1 MKLFMRAT
9 DSSSIATQLLH
20 TVFVFYV
27 MVTIIVTT
35 AYMSFQ
41 YYHEK
46 TRVLDDFISLE
57 RTFSS
62 ALAKSLWDLNQE
74 QLDNLMQ
81 GVIKLPHIVG
91 VKIEEQ
97 HSQRILLSQ
106 GIIKNKDQYYVD
118 ISTNTKINYLV
129 EGIFQYS
136 FPINYNYMHKDH
148 RLGHVTLYS
157 SRIEIFKLIS
167 IDYMWIIINAIIKTI
182 ALWMIFLFVSR
193 RLINQPLQHFTT
205 AIRKINPNNLSQ
217 FKVDIQSPVN
227 NELTLLANEFN
238 NMTVQLNEAQR
249 QLYQQEQQQTEK
261 LELLIEQ
268 RTIHLNEVI
277 KQQSKTELELKQAK
291 EMADRANRTKS
302 NFLANM
308 SHEIR
313 TPMNA
318 ILGFTDILM
327 NLIKEP
333 SQQQYL
339 SFIQSSGK
347 SLLHLIN
354 DILDLSKVESGKL
367 SLNYTPC
374 SLHLLCK
381 DIEHLFSHK
390 AKEKGINFIVK
401 YMPNLP
407 DVIIIDEV
415 RLRQILINLIGNA
428 LRFTHVGH
436 ITLTLRAKYVQNN
449 LLDIYIQVTDTGIG
463 IPEQQQQH
471 IFDAFQ
477 QQSQQNYNQYGGTG
491 LGLAISKHLA
501 KIMNGNLLL
510 TSEVN
515 KGSAFTLLLRDI
527 EQGELIHSSINI
539 AAPIS
544 LESLVKGHILVVDD
558 VELNRLL
565 IKGYLEDYPNIK
577 ITEATN
583 GQDAIQYIYKHTFSL
598 VLMDIRM
605 PVMDG
610 HQATHILRKME
621 EFKNIPIIATT
632 ASVMK
637 EKTEVL
643 NQQFDGILA
652 KPVQRDELFSV
663 LTQYLKTTD
672 TQVEQAIQ
680 VNEETVIDKSH
691 IEEEITH
698 IDTSQAYE
706 LYQAILPEIYPLWA
720 EVCKT
725 LTINDVEYLA
735 EKISQLAIQYNY
747 MPLISW
753 SDRLKFQVIMFD
765 MEAISASLGYFGEL
779 FEYLKEHGQQ

>member
-9 DSSSIATQLLH
+9 DSSSIAKQLLH
-20 TVFVFYV
+20 TVFAFYV
-27 MVTIIVTT
+27 IVTIIVTA

-46 TRVLDDFISLE
+46 TRILDDFISLE
-57 RTFSS
+57 RTFSN

-74 QLDNLMQ
+74 QLDNLMR
-81 GVIKLPHIVG
+81 GLIKLPHIVG

-106 GIIKNKDQYYVD
+106 GIIQNKNNRYINV
-118 ISTNTKINYLV
+118 STNNKIYSLI
-129 EGIFQYS
+129 EGIFQYN
-136 FPINYNYMHKDH
+136 FPINYNYMHKKH
-148 RLGHVTLYS
+148 LLGHVTLYS
-157 SRIEIFKLIS
+157 SRIEIFKLIGA
-167 IDYMWIIINAIIKTI
+167 DYLWIIVNAIIKTI
-182 ALWMIFLFVSR
+182 ALWIIFLFVSH

-205 AIRKINPNNLSQ
+205 AIKHIKPSNLSQ

-227 NELTLLANEFN
+227 NELTLLASEFN
-238 NMTVQLNEAQR
+238 KVTVQLNEAQR

-268 RTIHLNEVI
+268 RTTHLNQVI
-277 KQQSKTELELKQAK
+277 KQQNKTEIELKQAK
-291 EMADRANRTKS
+291 EIADIANRTKS
-302 NFLANM
+302 DFLANM

-318 ILGFTDILM
+318 ILGFTDILI

-367 SLNYTPC
+367 SLNYAPC

-407 DVIIIDEV
+407 DVIVIDEV

-436 ITLTLRAKYVQNN
+436 ITLILRAKYVKNN
-449 LLDIYIQVTDTGIG
+449 LLDIYIQVIDTGIG

-477 QQSQQNYNQYGGTG
+477 QQKQQNYNQYGGTG

-501 KIMNGNLLL
+501 EIMNGNLLL

-527 EQGELIHSSINI
+527 EQGELIHSSINT
-539 AAPIS
+539 AAPTS
-544 LESLVKGHILVVDD
+544 LENLITGHILVVDD

-565 IKGYLEDYPNIK
+565 IRGYLEDYPHIE

-583 GQDAIQYIYKHTFSL
+583 GQEAIEYVHKNAFSL
-598 VLMDIRM
+598 ILMDIRM

-610 HQATHILRKME
+610 HQATDILRKVE
-621 EFKNIPIIATT
+621 EFKDIPIIATT

-652 KPVQRDELFSV
+652 KPVQRDELFSI
-663 LTQYLKTTD
+663 LTQYLKITEAQKV
-672 TQVEQAIQ
+672 TQE
-680 VNEETVIDKSH
+680 NETPEPTVDNAND
-691 IEEEITH
+691 EEMMH

-706 LYQAILPEIYPLWA
+706 LYQAILPEIHPLWA

-765 MEAISASLGYFGEL
+765 MEAISASLNCFGEL
-779 FEYLKEHGQQ
+779 FENLKEHSQK